1 MNVRVES
8 VACIILAAGMSI
20 RFGSAKL
27 LSELQGK
34 TLLQRAI
41 DTANNSAADYVILVV
56 GAYASRILAKTQT
69 GRAQVVFNNKFD
81 EGQSSSIKCGISN
94 LPKDCSAAIIMV
106 ADQPFLKSE
115 YLDKMIQIFRTQG
128 SSRKIIA
135 LSEGAEPR
143 NPVLVGKEIFP
154 ELMKLEGDVGARA
167 IIRHSRRIKVVPV
180 DDPKAFLDIDDR
192 RNISHLKVAD

>member
-192 RNISHLKVAD
+192 RNIAQLKVAD